1 MKSNDEK
8 KNCNFPK
15 TEFNLF
21 SYSFTHFQWYWQWEF
36 AEQSPAF
43 SVGDHF
49 LNRHDLTFNSKV
61 ITQSKTKCKSHLRI
75 KDLTNLFLGE
85 TKKIPS
91 YIMNALW
98 SRKEMKGK
106 KNISTREQDW
116 FNFKF
121 SNLNYV
127 KCIANSAENS
137 CFDLMSER
145 VKSEMGIKNTT
156 KTLCLSNGRA
166 LVRHFQRDTLVNA
179 ACSI

>member
-36 AEQSPAF
+36 AEQSPAL

-49 LNRHDLTFNSKV
+49 LYCHDLTFNSKV

-85 TKKIPS
+85 TKKKFLPT
-91 YIMNALW
+91 LW
-98 SRKEMKGK
+98 MHYEAEKKWKGRKIYQQGNM
-106 KNISTREQDW
+106 DW

-121 SNLNYV
+121 SNLKYV
-127 KCIANSAENS
+127 KCIANSAEN
-137 CFDLMSER
+137 
-145 VKSEMGIKNTT
+145 
-156 KTLCLSNGRA
+156 
-166 LVRHFQRDTLVNA
+166 
-179 ACSI
+179 